1 MTTLYI
7 DHKNASLEVEGATLV
22 ARLGDKRQRPVP
34 LALLERVVCLANVQL
49 DTSVLGTL
57 AEHGIAFSIAS
68 QRKPQRRAVLLGSGH
83 NDASIRL
90 LHYRLAQ
97 DQAWR
102 LAFTRQ
108 VLAAK
113 FSAQLRLLDDMLVDR
128 ADQRKALTDA
138 QQQLR
143 AQQANLAN
151 AGSLASLLGM
161 EGAAARAMFGAL
173 AAVLPASLGFAG
185 RKRRP
190 PPDPV
195 NATLSLAYTL
205 LHNRA
210 VQIIHTHGLE
220 PLLGFYHETSFG
232 RESLASDLIEVWR
245 PHIDAWVW
253 ESFRTQTLREHHF
266 KTDANGCFLD
276 KAGRQ
281 VFFAGLESRLR
292 PLSRALRWQVRGLI
306 GAMRE
311 WEEETPLPNPSPSR
325 GEGAGG

>member
-7 DHKNASLEVEGATLV
+7 DHKNATLEVEGATLV
-22 ARLGDKRQRPVP
+22 ARLGEQRQRPVP
-34 LALLERVVCLANVQL
+34 LALLERVVCLATVQL
-49 DTSVLGTL
+49 DTSVLGIL
-57 AEHGIAFSIAS
+57 AEHGIAFSVAS

-113 FSAQLRLLDDMLVDR
+113 FGAHLRLLDDMLVDR
-128 ADQRKALTDA
+128 ADQRKAITDA

-143 AQQANLAN
+143 AQQANLDGAE
-151 AGSLASLLGM
+151 SLASLLGM
-161 EGAAARAMFGAL
+161 EGAAARAMFGAF
-173 AAVLPASLGFAG
+173 AAVLPAALGFAG

-253 ESFRTQTLREHHF
+253 ECFRSQTLREHHF
-266 KTDANGCFLD
+266 KTDVNGCFLD

-281 VFFAGLESRLR
+281 VFFASLETRLR
-292 PLSRALRWQVRGLI
+292 PLGRAMRWQVRGLI
-306 GAMRE
+306 RAMRE
-311 WEEETPLPNPSPSR
+311 WEQAEVM
-325 GEGAGG
+325 A

>member
-1 MTTLYI
+1 M
-7 DHKNASLEVEGATLV
+7 
-22 ARLGDKRQRPVP
+22 
-34 LALLERVVCLANVQL
+34 
-49 DTSVLGTL
+49 
-57 AEHGIAFSIAS
+57 
-68 QRKPQRRAVLLGSGH
+68 LLGSGH
-83 NDASIRL
+83 NDATLRL

-97 DQAWR
+97 DSVWR

-108 VLAAK
+108 LLAAK
-113 FSAQLRLLDDMLVDR
+113 FAAHQRLVEEMLQER
-128 ADQRKALTDA
+128 PDQRKALTDA
-138 QQQLR
+138 QQQLQT
-143 AQQANLAN
+143 QQANLAN
-151 AGSLASLLGM
+151 AASVATLLGM
-161 EGAAARAMFGAL
+161 EGAAARAFFAAF
-173 AAVLPASLGFAG
+173 AAVLPNSLGFAG

-190 PPDPV
+190 PPDAV

-253 ESFRTQTLREHHF
+253 ECFRTQILREHHF

-281 VFFAGLESRLR
+281 VFFASLETRLR
-292 PLSRALRWQVRGLI
+292 PLARAMRWQVRGLI
-306 GAMRE
+306 QAMRE
-311 WEEETPLPNPSPSR
+311 WE
-325 GEGAGG
+325 GESYA

>member
-7 DHKNASLEVEGATLV
+7 DHQYASLEIEGATLV
-22 ARLGDKRQRPVP
+22 ARLGDKRQRSVP
-34 LALLERVVCLANVQL
+34 LALLERVVCLAKVQL
-49 DTSVLGTL
+49 DTGVIGTL
-57 AEHGIAFSIAS
+57 AEHGIAFSIAN
-68 QRKPQRRAVLLGSGH
+68 QRKPQRRALLLGGGH

-97 DQAWR
+97 DAAWC
-102 LAFTRQ
+102 LAFTRH
-108 VLAAK
+108 LLEAK
-113 FSAQLRLLDDMLVDR
+113 FSAHLRLLDEMLGER
-128 ADQRKALTDA
+128 PDQRKAITDA
-138 QQQLR
+138 QHQLQTQR
-143 AQQANLAN
+143 ANLSHA
-151 AGSLASLLGM
+151 AGLDSLLGM

-173 AAVLPASLGFAG
+173 AAVLPSALGFSG

-195 NATLSLAYTL
+195 NAALSLAYTL
-205 LHNRA
+205 LHQRA

-253 ESFRTQTLREHHF
+253 DSFRSQTLREHHF

-281 VFFAGLESRLR
+281 VFFGTLESRLR
-292 PLSRALRWQVRGLI
+292 PLSRALRLQVRGLVQ
-306 GAMRE
+306 AMRE
-311 WEEETPLPNPSPSR
+311 WEATHD
-325 GEGAGG
+325 GIA

>member
-7 DHKNASLEVEGATLV
+7 DHKNATLEVEGATLV
-22 ARLGDKRQRPVP
+22 ARLGDRRQRPVP
-34 LALLERVVCLANVQL
+34 LALLERVVCLTNVQL
-49 DTSVLGTL
+49 DTTVLGTL
-57 AEHGIAFSIAS
+57 AENGIAFSIAS

-97 DQAWR
+97 NPDWR

-108 VLAAK
+108 LLAAK
-113 FSAQLRLLDDMLVDR
+113 FAAHSRLLGDMLTDR
-128 ADQRKALTDA
+128 PDQRKAITDA
-138 QQQLR
+138 QQQLA
-143 AQQANLAN
+143 AQQANLPTA
-151 AGSLASLLGM
+151 AGLASLLGM
-161 EGAAARAMFGAL
+161 EGAAARAVFGAFG
-173 AAVLPASLGFAG
+173 AVLPAALGFAG

-195 NATLSLAYTL
+195 NATLSLAYTM

-210 VQIIHTHGLE
+210 VQIIHAHGLE

-253 ESFRTQTLREHHF
+253 ESFRSQTLRVGHF
-266 KTDANGCFLD
+266 KTDTNGCFLD
-276 KAGRQ
+276 KSGRQ
-281 VFFAGLESRLR
+281 VFFAGLEGRLR
-292 PLSRALRWQVRGLI
+292 PLSRAMRWQVRGLVQ
-306 GAMRE
+306 AMRE
-311 WEEETPLPNPSPSR
+311 WEVTEV
-325 GEGAGG
+325 AV

>member
-1 MTTLYI
+1 M
-7 DHKNASLEVEGATLV
+7 
-22 ARLGDKRQRPVP
+22 
-34 LALLERVVCLANVQL
+34 
-49 DTSVLGTL
+49 
-57 AEHGIAFSIAS
+57 
-68 QRKPQRRAVLLGSGH
+68 LLGSGH

-113 FSAQLRLLDDMLVDR
+113 FSAHLRLLDDMLADR
-128 ADQRKALTDA
+128 ADQRKA
-138 QQQLR
+138 
-143 AQQANLAN
+143 
-151 AGSLASLLGM
+151 
-161 EGAAARAMFGAL
+161 
-173 AAVLPASLGFAG
+173 
-185 RKRRP
+185 
-190 PPDPV
+190 
-195 NATLSLAYTL
+195 LAYTL

-253 ESFRTQTLREHHF
+253 ESFRSQTLREHHF
-266 KTDANGCFLD
+266 KTDANGCCLD

-281 VFFAGLESRLR
+281 VFFAGLETRLR
-292 PLSRALRWQVRGLI
+292 PLGRAMRWQVRGLVQ
-306 GAMRE
+306 AMRE
-311 WEEETPLPNPSPSR
+311 WEKPSPPSPLSRRAGEGEQEALPEGSCSPLPLGGRGVR
-325 GEGAGG
+325 GEGLQGEAI